1 MKNDTIIIYSSKTGF
16 TKRYAQWIS
25 EALSCECV
33 EVEKAGKLDFSS
45 YTTII
50 FGGWVL
56 GGTLMKADWVKNH
69 LEQWKNKRIAAFS
82 VGGSRMEDIRVDAI
96 LEASFNLEERD
107 KITMFYCPGGINY
120 EKMGLMFKFMLKMIY
135 KSLKAKEGKT
145 EEEKN
150 RVEMLAKSSDIS
162 DKKYIEPIVA
172 WAKQY

>member
-1 MKNDTIIIYSSKTGF
+1 
-16 TKRYAQWIS
+16 
-25 EALSCECV
+25 
-33 EVEKAGKLDFSS
+33 
-45 YTTII
+45 
-50 FGGWVL
+50 
-56 GGTLMKADWVKNH
+56 MKADWVKNH

-82 VGGSRMEDIRVDAI
+82 VGGSRMEDIRIDAI

-135 KSLKAKEGKT
+135 KSLKAKECKT

-150 RVEMLAKSSDIS
+150 RVEMLAKSSNIS
-162 DKKYIEPIVA
+162 DKKYIELIVA